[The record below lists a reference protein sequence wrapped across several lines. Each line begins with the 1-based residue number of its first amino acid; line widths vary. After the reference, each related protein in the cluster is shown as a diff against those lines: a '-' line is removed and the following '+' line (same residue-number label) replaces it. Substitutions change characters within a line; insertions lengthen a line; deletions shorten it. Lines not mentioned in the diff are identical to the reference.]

1 MNNFATLIPVKAFD
15 SAKER
20 LSTVLESS
28 GRAELAR
35 TLATG
40 VIEAC
45 SGLSVWVVCE
55 DNLVESW
62 ARNLGVN
69 VIRNPDAGLNEA
81 VSYGFTSLK
90 QKGFERV
97 LISHGDL
104 KQPRGLPS
112 LFEIKG
118 IVIVPDS
125 KLDGTNVLVLPTDI
139 EFTFSYGRDSY
150 TKHLDLAERT
160 GLPVSTVKD
169 SKFSFDLD
177 EPDDLDEFNVQ
188 DDSSV

>member
-1 MNNFATLIPVKAFD
+1 M
-15 SAKER
+15 
-20 LSTVLESS
+20 
-28 GRAELAR
+28 
-35 TLATG
+35 
-40 VIEAC
+40 
-45 SGLSVWVVCE
+45 
-55 DNLVESW
+55 
-62 ARNLGVN
+62 
-69 VIRNPDAGLNEA
+69 
-81 VSYGFTSLK
+81 
-90 QKGFERV
+90 
-97 LISHGDL
+97 ISHGDL
-104 KQPRGLPS
+104 KQPSGLPS
-112 LFEIKG
+112 LFEMKG

-188 DDSSV
+188 DESSV